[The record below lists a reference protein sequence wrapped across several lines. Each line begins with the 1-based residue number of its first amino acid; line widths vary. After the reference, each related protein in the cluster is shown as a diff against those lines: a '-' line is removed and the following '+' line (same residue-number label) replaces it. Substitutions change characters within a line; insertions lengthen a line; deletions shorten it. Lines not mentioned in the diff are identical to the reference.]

1 MRRHAGPVTRP
12 PRLLTLTGGI
22 AAAVAVLPIGY
33 LAMRT
38 VQAGPARIAEIV
50 VRERTVALIGRSL
63 ALTLAVT
70 VCCVLVGVALALLVA
85 RTDLPGRRIV
95 AVLAP
100 MPLAVPSYVAAY
112 AWLGLPWGVAG
123 FGGALL
129 VLTACTY
136 PYVYLPVLAALRGAD
151 PAQEEVARS
160 LGRGPLATVI
170 AVTLRQVRPATA
182 AGALL
187 VSLYVLSD
195 FGAVSLLRYDVFT
208 RVIHTSYSA
217 SFDRTPAAVLGL
229 LLVLVTVGITL
240 AESRARSRSEQVRTG
255 AGTARPPTP
264 IRLGAWTLP
273 AVLGVVAV
281 LGAALA
287 FPLGSLGYWLWRGQ
301 RSGADLDQLWPAALS
316 TVSVAALAAVVT
328 VVLAVPV
335 GVLAARYRGRGP
347 RLIEHATFAGHALP
361 GIVVALALVFFGIR
375 VVPGI
380 YQEVP
385 LLVLAYVVLFLPA
398 AVAAVRSSV
407 ALSPPRLEEVARS
420 LGQHP
425 ARVLRTV
432 TLPLAAPGVAAG
444 AALVMLTAMKE
455 LPATLLLRPTGMDT
469 LATRLWNETG
479 AGAFAA
485 AAPYAAVLV
494 LMSALPALA
503 LTRMTRPAATGAAPH
518 VCDPH
523 VCDPHVCPLS
533 VPPLGAATR
542 AGGITS

>member
-1 MRRHAGPVTRP
+1 MSRHAGTATRP
-12 PRLLTLTGGI
+12 PRLLTLIGGI
-22 AAAVAVLPIGY
+22 AAAVAVLPVAY

-38 VQAGPARIAEIV
+38 AQAGPARIAEIV

-160 LGRGPLATVI
+160 LGRGPLATVL
-170 AVTLRQVRPATA
+170 AVTLRQVRPAAA

-255 AGTARPPTP
+255 AGTARPPAP
-264 IRLGAWTLP
+264 LGLGAWRLP
-273 AVLGVVAV
+273 AVFGVVAV
-281 LGAALA
+281 LGTALV

-301 RSGADLDQLWPAALS
+301 RSGADLDRLWPAALS

-328 VVLAVPV
+328 VLLAVPV
-335 GVLAARYRGRGP
+335 GVLAARYRGRST

-375 VVPGI
+375 VVPGV

-407 ALSPPRLEEVARS
+407 ALSAPRLEEVARS

-494 LMSALPALA
+494 LMSALPTLA
-503 LTRMTRPAATGAAPH
+503 LTRMTRPGQ
-518 VCDPH
+518 
-523 VCDPHVCPLS
+523 
-533 VPPLGAATR
+533 ATR
-542 AGGITS
+542 AGGSTS